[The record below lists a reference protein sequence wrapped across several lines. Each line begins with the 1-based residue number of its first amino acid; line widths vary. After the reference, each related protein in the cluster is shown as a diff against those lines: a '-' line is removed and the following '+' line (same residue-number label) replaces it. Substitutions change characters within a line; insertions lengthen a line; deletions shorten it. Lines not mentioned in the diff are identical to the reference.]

1 MKPVQLILIGVA
13 SVAALG
19 AGFMIMNMNSQP
31 APVAGQPVASQPRLD
46 LKKVLVARETIPMG
60 SALGDSRIAWQDW
73 PADSVSQ
80 GFILQ
85 DTTPEAAKDY
95 APTIA
100 RATFFPGE
108 PIREAKIVRS
118 DSGYLSAILPAGKRA
133 MAVRVQAETSAGGFI
148 LPNDRVDVIA
158 TYRKDD
164 IQVTDTVLKNIRI
177 LAIDQVIEE
186 QEGQK
191 AQVGQTATLELSEAQ
206 VEVVTDAKSLA
217 GNNLILVLRS
227 IEDAGEKNAKS
238 RKRGRGKVKVIRYG
252 QSTEIK
258 AGN

>member
-19 AGFMIMNMNSQP
+19 AGFMIMNLNNQP
-31 APVAGQPVASQPRLD
+31 APVAGQPVAAQPQIK
-46 LKKVLVARETIPMG
+46 LKKVLIARETIPMG
-60 SALGDSRIAWQDW
+60 SALGDARIAWQDW
-73 PADSVSQ
+73 PADSVSE
-80 GFILQ
+80 GYILQ
-85 DTTPEAAKDY
+85 ETTPEAQKDF

-133 MAVRVQAETSAGGFI
+133 MAVRVKADTSAGGFI
-148 LPNDRVDVIA
+148 LPNDRVDLISNY
-158 TYRKDD
+158 TKDKA
-164 IQVTDTVLKNIRI
+164 QVTETVLKNIRI
-177 LAIDQVIEE
+177 LAIDQLIEE
-186 QEGQK
+186 KEGQK
-191 AQVGQTATLELSEAQ
+191 AQVGQTATLELTEAQ
-206 VEVVTDAKSLA
+206 VEVVTEAKSLA

-227 IEDAGEKNAKS
+227 IEDAQEKNGKT

-252 QSTEIK
+252 KATEIK

>member
-31 APVAGQPVASQPRLD
+31 APVAGQSAAVVPQIK

-60 SALGDSRIAWQDW
+60 SALGDGRIAWQDW

-80 GFILQ
+80 GFIL
-85 DTTPEAAKDY
+85 DDEAPEALKEY

-133 MAVRVQAETSAGGFI
+133 MAIRVQAETSAGGFI
-148 LPNDRVDVIA
+148 LPNDRVDVISN
-158 TYRKDD
+158 YQKDKE
-164 IQVTDTVLKNIRI
+164 QVTETVLKNVRI

-191 AQVGQTATLELSEAQ
+191 AQVGQTATLELTEAQ
-206 VEVVTDAKSLA
+206 VEVVTEAKSLA
-217 GNNLILVLRS
+217 SNKLILVLRS
-227 IEDAGEKNAKS
+227 IEDAQEREGKA
-238 RKRGRGKVKVIRYG
+238 RKRGRGKVKIIRYG
-252 QSTEIK
+252 QSKEVK